1 MSQLQAFQCTKCG
14 GALDFAPDGLRAKC
28 KYCGTEHFFKEDKAE
43 ALVMLLNE
51 AGEYLKRNLFD
62 DAIAKY
68 TAILAR
74 YPEDSEAAWGLTVS
88 TYGIV
93 YARDDRT
100 GKMIPTCSRIV
111 KKSILDFSAYKTAI
125 ESCADEQKAI
135 YESEAQFIDR
145 LQKKIKRAMEDEEDF
160 DVFISFKAQDDSG
173 AYTEDIAIARNIYNE
188 LTRLGIKTFF
198 SDVTLSGRMGD
209 EYEPIIYRALYSCK
223 FFILVATD
231 EKYVEAPWVKNE
243 WTRFRDRVEEEGLS
257 GSCAAVFK
265 NIKPY
270 SLPKIF
276 GGQGIPLERH
286 PFDYAQIVGDNL
298 ATKFGLKNAERDK
311 INAALEAERKKN
323 EEERKRNEEE
333 RRKSEEAQR
342 EMERKMRELEEQL
355 KKSQSTQ
362 AAPATAP
369 TAKPKPQASVSKPAV
384 PTKQP
389 ASKPEV
395 TVGSEYLKFELSKS
409 GDFYKV
415 SGCDKKATE
424 VVIPKKYNGKP
435 VKEIGNVA
443 FSFCELITSV
453 TIPNSVTS
461 IGDSAFRY
469 CSSLTSVTI
478 GNSVTSIGSS
488 AFRGCT
494 SLTSVTIPDSVTLIL
509 SYAFSDCTNLTSV
522 TIGNSVTSIGAS
534 AFDSCT
540 NLTGVTIPDS
550 VTSIGDH
557 AFRDCSSLTSVTI
570 PDSVTSIGDSA
581 FYKCYKLVEVI
592 NHSSLNITAGS
603 EDHGYVA
610 YYAKIVHTGGKA
622 VIHCSDGD
630 IKPIANFASN
640 PDTSS
645 NHSAAKTKNIVGIEY
660 LKFELSKSG
669 DFYKV
674 SGCDPKA
681 EKVVIPKEYNGKT
694 VKEIGNVA
702 FSFCGLIT
710 SVTIPNSVTEIGDSA
725 FSHCYNLV
733 SVTIGNSVISIG
745 QDAFSD
751 CTGLTSVM
759 IPDSVTTIGD
769 AAFAGCTG
777 LTSVTIGNSVTS
789 MGYAAFKDCDNLTS
803 LTIGNSVTTIDY
815 VAFMGCTGLTSVTIP
830 DSVTSIGDSAFF
842 GCNNLTSVTIPD
854 SVTTIGSEAFRGCD
868 SLSSVTFRGTKAQ
881 WKNTSVGDKGNEI
894 LKKAVI
900 HCTDGDIK
908 PGLFGKLFK

>member
-1 MSQLQAFQCTKCG
+1 MLQLKAFNCTKCG
-14 GALDFAPDGLRAKC
+14 GSLDFAADGLRAVC

-43 ALVMLLNE
+43 ALIMLLNE

-369 TAKPKPQASVSKPAV
+369 TATPKPQASVSKPAV

-395 TVGSEYLKFELSKS
+395 TVGSEYLKFELSES

-424 VVIPKKYNGKP
+424 VVIPKEYNGKT
-435 VKEIGNVA
+435 VKELGDDAFKECSGLKSVTIPDSVTSIGKSA
-443 FSFCELITSV
+443 FYYCTGLTSV
-453 TIPNSVTS
+453 TIENSVTS
-461 IGDSAFRY
+461 IGDHAF
-469 CSSLTSVTI
+469 
-478 GNSVTSIGSS
+478 
-488 AFRGCT
+488 FRCN
-494 SLTSVTIPDSVTLIL
+494 SLTSVTIPDSVTEIG
-509 SYAFSDCTNLTSV
+509 SWAFSDCTNLTSV
-522 TIGNSVTSIGAS
+522 TIGNSVTSIG
-534 AFDSCT
+534 
-540 NLTGVTIPDS
+540 
-550 VTSIGDH
+550 DH
-557 AFRDCSSLTSVTI
+557 AFFDCKRLTSVTIGNSVTTIGGAAFQYCDNLTSVTI
-570 PDSVTSIGDSA
+570 PDSVTSIGSSA
-581 FYKCYKLVEVI
+581 F
-592 NHSSLNITAGS
+592 
-603 EDHGYVA
+603 EDC
-610 YYAKIVHTGGKA
+610 TGLA
-622 VIHCSDGD
+622 
-630 IKPIANFASN
+630 
-640 PDTSS
+640 
-645 NHSAAKTKNIVGIEY
+645 
-660 LKFELSKSG
+660 
-669 DFYKV
+669 
-674 SGCDPKA
+674 
-681 EKVVIPKEYNGKT
+681 
-694 VKEIGNVA
+694 
-702 FSFCGLIT
+702 
-710 SVTIPNSVTEIGDSA
+710 
-725 FSHCYNLV
+725 
-733 SVTIGNSVISIG
+733 SVTIGNGVTSIG
-745 QDAFSD
+745 NDAFLS
-751 CTGLTSVM
+751 CNSLTSITVDEGNTAYKDIDGNLYTKDGKTLIQYAIGKKNTSFT
-759 IPDSVTTIGD
+759 IPDSVTSIGLR
-769 AAFAGCTG
+769 AFSGCKR
-777 LTSVTIGNSVTS
+777 LTSVTIGNSV
-789 MGYAAFKDCDNLTS
+789 D
-803 LTIGNSVTTIDY
+803 TIGYD
-815 VAFMGCTGLTSVTIP
+815 AFSDCTGLTSVTIP
-830 DSVTSIGDSAFF
+830 DSVTTIAYLAFT
-842 GCNNLTSVTIPD
+842 GCTGLTSVT
-854 SVTTIGSEAFRGCD
+854 FC
-868 SLSSVTFRGTKAQ
+868 GTKAQ
-881 WKNTSVGDKGNEI
+881 WKNINIGKDNDS